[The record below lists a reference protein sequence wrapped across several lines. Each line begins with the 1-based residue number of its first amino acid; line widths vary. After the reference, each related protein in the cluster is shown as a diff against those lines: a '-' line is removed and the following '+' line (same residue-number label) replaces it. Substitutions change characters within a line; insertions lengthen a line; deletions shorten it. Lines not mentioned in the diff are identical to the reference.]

1 MIQVSNAYDINYG
14 KVFRRLALG
23 ENNTEDLSE
32 YEKELFLNNGE
43 IMLTEPFPVFDKEQF
58 ANIFFDDDSAK
69 ILWILKCEKSEENKL
84 YKFCDYLKSVSS
96 AKRGG
101 LNVYKRMGWDV
112 HVLYAYQLV
121 NENFAKCLSL
131 DIPGAP
137 TDFSLY
143 HNIYKTL
150 SNEAKYIL
158 KIATFLHDVGVVD
171 GVSDHEI
178 KGVKWV
184 EQRYSELGISDSKL
198 KQNNIVIT
206 NREIIELLKIIVG
219 SHQIMNQIGSEI
231 SDYFVFQTLTKART
245 QLREFSKATEIFENY
260 FAEIMLLLSAA
271 DLLAVNDTLLT
282 QDKMNETLESYNYFK
297 LLLRHEFVV
306 RNTQKYGIQRYRSL
320 LPDEKKTTFTDEVFF
335 AIVDSIGYN
344 AEEITAFLYN
354 IKQLSYGMTVVKPQ
368 KDLSIGIKLFCIINE
383 VVKKLNMSTINTSIK
398 FYPDIDHIKVGH
410 LLTNICYITDGV
422 DFFDYRREGDNI
434 FINVK

>member
-1 MIQVSNAYDINYG
+1 MIQVSSAYEINYG
-14 KVFRRLALG
+14 KVFRRLALE

-43 IMLTEPFPVFDKEQF
+43 FVLSEPLPIFEKEQF
-58 ANIFFDDDSAK
+58 ANIFFDDNSAK

-96 AKRGG
+96 TKRGG

-112 HVLYAYQLV
+112 HVLYAYQVV

-143 HNIYKTL
+143 HNIHKTL

-184 EQRYSELGISDSKL
+184 EQRYSELGISDLKL

-206 NREIIELLKIIVG
+206 NKEIIELLKIIVG

-231 SDYFVFQTLTKART
+231 SDYFVFQTLTRARS

-260 FAEIMLLLSAA
+260 IAEIMLLLSAA

-297 LLLRHEFVV
+297 LLLRQEFVV
-306 RNTQKYGIQRYRSL
+306 RDTQKYGIQRYRSL
-320 LPDEKKTTFTDEVFF
+320 LPDEKKMAFTDAVFF
-335 AIVDSIGYN
+335 SIVDNIGYEF
-344 AEEITAFLYN
+344 EEITAFLYN

-368 KDLSIGIKLFCIINE
+368 SDLSVGIKLFCIINE
-383 VVKKLNMSTINTSIK
+383 IVKKANMSVAQTSIK
-398 FYPDIDHIKVGH
+398 FYPDIDHIKVGQ
-410 LLTNICYITDGV
+410 LLTNIGCIADGI
-422 DFFDYRREGDNI
+422 DLFEYRCEEDSI